1 MGIVNNE
8 LDRPIVCREDA
19 VTKKSATGHQHGL
32 VFLPSSNSIHVPRQH
47 SHHSNLLNLYLGYYG
62 RIAKSQRK
70 ARSDLRLCKVLAV
83 RSPLFITNDY
93 WDARMEN
100 LESCHSRACVHLA
113 VDLKRCA
120 VNVSGLVLA
129 VHLLHVSLSR
139 ERLVETEM
147 ILTGIVI
154 EAFRVCSANRG

>member
-1 MGIVNNE
+1 MRVWI
-8 LDRPIVCREDA
+8 I
-19 VTKKSATGHQHGL
+19 
-32 VFLPSSNSIHVPRQH
+32 
-47 SHHSNLLNLYLGYYG
+47 
-62 RIAKSQRK
+62 
-70 ARSDLRLCKVLAV
+70 
-83 RSPLFITNDY
+83 
-93 WDARMEN
+93 

-139 ERLVETEM
+139 ERLVETGM